1 MHLVYKNSY
10 LLFGIVR
17 KHFRRDILLGKMKN
31 MILLTPG
38 PTAVPESVRAAMS
51 TETIHHRTKEFEA
64 IFANTRDMLKKL
76 FGMPEALMLVS
87 SGSGAMEGAVLN
99 LTHKKAL
106 TINGGKFGE
115 RFGKIAKAFNT
126 PYTEIVVEW
135 GESVTVDAVLEE
147 IKKDGEIDAIFIQIS
162 ESSTGVRHPVEEMAA
177 AVKKINPN
185 IMIVADGITAVGVE
199 YIDVS
204 NIDCLITGSQ
214 KALMLPPGLAMMGLS
229 DAAVAKIEAK
239 PAGFYFNLATELKNQ
254 RKNTTAWTAAT
265 TLTIG
270 LEKVLT
276 DLFAQGIDKKYE
288 EIAKIAKATRAALDA
303 IGLKQY
309 PKNPAL
315 SMSTYE
321 LDGANALRKLLQ
333 NEFKVNIAGGQDH
346 LNDKIFRI
354 NHMGYVEVYHA
365 AWAVEAIEI
374 AMEKLNMRK
383 FDASASK
390 AFAKSFYLEG

>member
-1 MHLVYKNSY
+1 
-10 LLFGIVR
+10 
-17 KHFRRDILLGKMKN
+17 

-38 PTAVPESVRAAMS
+38 PTAVPENIRAAMS

-64 IFANTRDMLKKL
+64 IFGDTREMLKKL

-87 SGSGAMEGAVLN
+87 SGSGAMEAAILN
-99 LTHKKAL
+99 LAHKKAL
-106 TINGGKFGE
+106 TVNAGKFGE
-115 RFGKIAKAFNT
+115 RFGKIAKAYNVD
-126 PYTEIVVEW
+126 YTEVVVEW
-135 GESVTVDAVLEE
+135 GESATVEQIVDE
-147 IKKDGEIDAIFIQIS
+147 IKKDSAIDAIFIQLC
-162 ESSTGVRHPVEEMAA
+162 ESSTGVRHPVEAIAA
-177 AVKKINPN
+177 EVKKINPS
-185 IMIVADGITAVGVE
+185 IMIIADGITAVGVE
-199 YIDVS
+199 HIDVT

-239 PAGFYFNLATELKNQ
+239 PAGYYFNLAIELKNQ

-265 TLTIG
+265 TLTQG
-270 LEKVLT
+270 LNKVLA
-276 DLFAQGIDKKYE
+276 DLFEYGIDKKYE
-288 EIAKIAKATRAALDA
+288 EIRKMAVATRAALDA

-315 SMSTYE
+315 AMSTYE

-333 NEFKVNIAGGQDH
+333 SEFKVNIAGGQDA

-354 NHMGYVEVYHA
+354 NHMGYVEIYHA

-383 FDASASK
+383 FDASASR
-390 AFAKSFYLEG
+390 AFATSYYLKG

>member
-1 MHLVYKNSY
+1 
-10 LLFGIVR
+10 
-17 KHFRRDILLGKMKN
+17 

-38 PTAVPESVRAAMS
+38 PTAVPEAVRAAMS

-64 IFANTRDMLKKL
+64 IFESTREMLKKL
-76 FGMPEALMLVS
+76 FNLPEVLMLSS
-87 SGSGAMEGAVLN
+87 SGTGAMEGAVLN

-106 TINGGKFGE
+106 TVNGGKFGE
-115 RFGKIAKAFNT
+115 RFGKIAKAFDID
-126 PYTEIVVEW
+126 YIEYKVEW
-135 GESVTVDAVLEE
+135 GESAKVEDLVQIVKNDPS
-147 IKKDGEIDAIFIQIS
+147 IDALFIQIS
-162 ESSTGVRHPVEEMAA
+162 ESSTGVRHPVEEIAA
-177 AVKKINPN
+177 ALKAINPD
-185 IMIVADGITAVGVE
+185 IMVAADGITAVGVE
-199 YIDVS
+199 HIDVT

-229 DAAVAKIEAK
+229 EKATAKIESK
-239 PAGFYFNLATELKNQ
+239 PKGYYFNLAIELKNQ

-265 TLTIG
+265 TLTQG
-270 LEKVLT
+270 LNKVLS
-276 DLFAQGIDKKYE
+276 DMFAYGIDKKYA
-288 EIAKIAKATRAALDA
+288 EIKKTAEATRAALDA

-333 NEFKVNIAGGQDH
+333 NEFKVNIAGGQDQ

-390 AFAKSFYLEG
+390 AFAQTYFLKG

>member
-1 MHLVYKNSY
+1 
-10 LLFGIVR
+10 
-17 KHFRRDILLGKMKN
+17 

-51 TETIHHRTKEFEA
+51 TETLHHRTKEFEA
-64 IFANTRDMLKKL
+64 IFANTRDSLKKL
-76 FGMPEALMLVS
+76 FGMSEAISLVA
-87 SGSGAMEGAVLN
+87 SGTGALEAALVN

-115 RFGKIAKAFNT
+115 RFGKIAKAFNI
-126 PYTEIVVEW
+126 PYSEIVVSW
-135 GESVTVDAVLEE
+135 GESVSLESVMEELKNDSDIDAV
-147 IKKDGEIDAIFIQIS
+147 FIQIC
-162 ESSTGVRHPVEEMAA
+162 ESSTGVRHPVELIAA
-177 AVKKINPN
+177 EIKKINPN
-185 IMIVADGITAVGVE
+185 IMVVADGITAVGVE
-199 YIDVS
+199 PIDSS
-204 NIDCLITGSQ
+204 NLDCLITGSQ

-229 DAAVAKIEAK
+229 DAAISKIESK
-239 PAGFYFNLATELKNQ
+239 PSGFYFNLATELKNQ

-270 LEKVLT
+270 LEKVLA
-276 DLFAQGIDKKYE
+276 DMFEYGIENKYKDIE
-288 EIAKIAKATRAALDA
+288 KIAKATRAALDA
-303 IGLKQY
+303 IGLKQF

-321 LDGANALRKLLQ
+321 LDGANALRKMLQ

-365 AWAVEAIEI
+365 AWAVESIEI

-383 FDASASK
+383 FDASASR
-390 AFAKSFYLEG
+390 AFATSYYLKG

>member
-1 MHLVYKNSY
+1 
-10 LLFGIVR
+10 
-17 KHFRRDILLGKMKN
+17 

-76 FGMPEALMLVS
+76 FGMPEALMLVA
-87 SGSGAMEGAVLN
+87 SGTGALEAAMLN

-106 TINGGKFGE
+106 TVNGGKFGE
-115 RFGKIAKAFNT
+115 RFGKIAKAFNME
-126 PYTEIVVEW
+126 YSEIVVPW
-135 GESVTVDAVLEE
+135 GESVSVEAVIDELT
-147 IKKDGEIDAIFIQIS
+147 KDSSIDALFIQLC
-162 ESSTGVRHPVEEMAA
+162 ESSTGVRHPVELIAA
-177 AVKKINPN
+177 EVKKINPS
-185 IMIVADGITAVGVE
+185 IMVIADGITSVGVE
-199 YIDVS
+199 YIDVT

-254 RKNTTAWTAAT
+254 RKSTTAWTAAT

-270 LEKVLT
+270 LEKVLS
-276 DLFAQGIDKKYE
+276 DLLAQGIENKYK
-288 EIAKIAKATRAALDA
+288 EIQKIAKATRCALGA
-303 IGLKQY
+303 IGLKQF

-315 SMSTYE
+315 AMSTYE

-333 NEFKVNIAGGQDH
+333 NEFKVNIAGGQDA

-365 AWAVEAIEI
+365 AWAVESIEI

>member
-1 MHLVYKNSY
+1 
-10 LLFGIVR
+10 
-17 KHFRRDILLGKMKN
+17 

-38 PTAVPESVRAAMS
+38 PTAVPEAVRTAMS

-64 IFANTRDMLKKL
+64 IFASTREMLKKL
-76 FGMPEALMLVS
+76 FNMPEALMLVA
-87 SGSGAMEGAVLN
+87 SGTGAMESAVLN

-106 TINGGKFGE
+106 TVNGGKFGE
-115 RFGKIAKAFNT
+115 RFGKIAKAFNID
-126 PYTEIVVEW
+126 YTEVTVPW
-135 GESVTVDAVLEE
+135 GESVSVERMVEE
-147 IKKDGEIDAIFIQIS
+147 VKKDSTIDAIFIQLC
-162 ESSTGVRHPVEEMAA
+162 ESSTGVRHSVEAIAA
-177 AVKKINPN
+177 EVKKINPS
-185 IMIVADGITAVGVE
+185 IMIIADGITAVGVE
-199 YIDVS
+199 QIDTT

-229 DAAVAKIEAK
+229 DGAVAKIEAK

-270 LEKVLT
+270 LEKVLA
-276 DLFAQGIDKKYE
+276 DLFANGIEKKYN
-288 EIAKIAKATRAALDA
+288 EIHKIAVATRAALDA
-303 IGLKQY
+303 IGLKQF

-315 SMSTYE
+315 AMSTYE
-321 LDGANALRKLLQ
+321 CEGANALRKMLQ
-333 NEFKVNIAGGQDH
+333 NEFQVNIAGGQDA

-365 AWAVEAIEI
+365 AWAVESIEI
-374 AMEKLNMRK
+374 ALEKLNVRK

-390 AFAKSFYLEG
+390 AFATSFYLKG